1 MVLNEAKKVGKKEG
15 KLESGRDSG
24 VGMWVQEVSW
34 RDFYN
39 HVSCVRLRLVD
50 RLLS

>member
-1 MVLNEAKKVGKKEG
+1 MVINAAKQVGKKKG

-39 HVSCVRLRLVD
+39 HVRWQSPVE
-50 RLLS
+50 